1 MTNPDWRVEIWHA
14 GSKAAEIRNDKW
26 HLVLADLAQFAATR
40 AEYAELELVP
50 DPPEAEVEP
59 GASEPEAAR
68 EDAPEAA
75 ADADSESASM
85 YWAHFAAAALQR
97 KQVSPESAATMADQ
111 MLAEYGK
118 RFPEAA

>member
-1 MTNPDWRVEIWHA
+1 
-14 GSKAAEIRNDKW
+14 
-26 HLVLADLAQFAATR
+26 
-40 AEYAELELVP
+40 
-50 DPPEAEVEP
+50 
-59 GASEPEAAR
+59 
-68 EDAPEAA
+68 
-75 ADADSESASM
+75 M